1 MMKAMIL
8 YFMSDT
14 HKVLAKDILW
24 FTFFFARHQW
34 PSLPF
39 ASRNVTETQDAD
51 FVWWF
56 AQIYGLLLHTSLLP
70 LLGADEVSA

>member
-14 HKVLAKDILW
+14 HEVLATDILW
-24 FTFFFARHQW
+24 FYFIFVRHQW
-34 PSLPF
+34 LSLPF

-56 AQIYGLLLHTSLLP
+56 AQILGWLLYTYLHP
-70 LLGADEVSA
+70 LLGADEVSG